1 MRKRVSGLIL
11 CVVLLFALPL
21 PAFAANQ
28 VHTMD
33 IQAVIYEDGSMHI
46 TQNWEGRFEEG
57 TESYIPMNAPDYLTI
72 SELTV
77 SDQSGIYN
85 TVPDWDIDWSF
96 EEKARKCGIHDTDS
110 GYEICFG
117 ISRYGQNRY
126 TITYKLDN
134 VVGGYSDRDGVNF
147 RFVNDGMNTTPT
159 DVTVQIRLADGT
171 PITDE
176 IADIWGFGF
185 AGKVVFENG
194 SIVARTDTPLS
205 TENHVTVLFN
215 LDKGIL
221 SPSRQEA
228 GSFEEV
234 REKAFLGSDYDNVG
248 DSGEEVSTFT
258 ALTVTLLS
266 IGLPIGL
273 IIWIRR
279 LKKKRAEKKRK
290 RFSERFGYFRE
301 LHNEGSLSATYA
313 LGRMFDM
320 CEDGAIL
327 ATGMLRLIQLGC
339 LSPVETQKVGFM
351 GKIKETVSLRLM
363 GSRHDKMNEYDEYLY
378 TVLEGAAGSD
388 ATLQAKEL
396 ERFANRNDTLLR
408 AYIEKHDSAGRAWL
422 NQKHC
427 LKRWNV
433 PAKLTDL
440 MPAGEQELGELMG
453 LKRYLTDFSLVAER
467 GVKEMSIWRELL
479 IYAMLFDIA
488 DQVAE
493 QMKALYPGLSSELTE
508 YSQSMVTA
516 YSYHYL
522 LYSNMKKAE
531 EQRQQEKRSGG
542 GGGFASLGGGGGS
555 IGGGSGGGTR

>member
-1 MRKRVSGLIL
+1 MRKRVSGLVL
-11 CVVLLFALPL
+11 CFVLLFALPL

-28 VHTMD
+28 VSTID
-33 IQAVIYEDGSMHI
+33 IQAVIYEDGSIHI

-57 TESYIPMNAPDYLTI
+57 TENYIPMNAPDYLTI

-77 SDQSGIYN
+77 SDQNGSYE
-85 TVPDWDIDWSF
+85 TVPDWNIDWSF
-96 EEKARKCGIHDTDS
+96 DEKVGKCGIHETDS

-126 TITYKLDN
+126 TIEYKVDN
-134 VVGGYSDRDGVNF
+134 VVSGYTDRDGVNF

-159 DVTVQIRLADGT
+159 DATVQIRLADGT

-176 IADIWGFGF
+176 IADVWGFGF
-185 AGKVVFENG
+185 VGEVEFENG
-194 SIVARTDTPLS
+194 SIIAHTDIPMDAQ
-205 TENHVTVLFN
+205 NHVTLLLA

-221 SPSRQEA
+221 SPSRQEP

-234 REKAFLGSDYDNVG
+234 RERAFEGSDYDDIG
-248 DSGEEVSTFT
+248 DSGEEVSAFAAIVT
-258 ALTVTLLS
+258 TLLS

-273 IIWIRR
+273 IIWINRI
-279 LKKKRAEKKRK
+279 KKKSAEKKRQ
-290 RFSERFGYFRE
+290 RLSERFGYFRE
-301 LHNEGSLSATYA
+301 LPNEGSLSATYA
-313 LGRMFDM
+313 LGRMFDV

-327 ATGMLRLIQLGC
+327 ATGMLRLIRLGC
-339 LSPVETQKVGFM
+339 LSPAETQEVGFM
-351 GKIKETVSLRLM
+351 GKTKEAVSLRLM

-396 ERFANRNDTLLR
+396 ERFANQNDTLLR
-408 AYIEKHDSAGRAWL
+408 AYIQKHDSSGRAYL
-422 NQKHC
+422 SQKHC
-427 LKRWNV
+427 LKRWGI

-440 MPAGEQELGELMG
+440 TLAGEEELGELMG
-453 LKRYLTDFSLVAER
+453 LKRYLEDFSLIAER
-467 GVKEMSIWRELL
+467 AVKEMPIWRELL
-479 IYAMLFDIA
+479 SYAMLFGIA

-493 QMKALYPGLSSELTE
+493 QMKELYPALSLELAD
-508 YSQSMVTA
+508 YSRSMVTA

-522 LYSNMKKAE
+522 LYSNMKRAE
-531 EQRQQEKRSGG
+531 QQREQEKRSGG
-542 GGGFASLGGGGGS
+542 GGGFASFGGGSGS